1 MQIIQNNIIN
11 ISEKTASYIL
21 SQNALNMRI
30 KYIKR
35 TTMPP
40 QPKTLNEI
48 DVLVSLYYTLS
59 ETLFLVKDT
68 IVNQKRILLFT
79 TTVNIQYLS
88 QVLF

>member
-1 MQIIQNNIIN
+1 MP
-11 ISEKTASYIL
+11 
-21 SQNALNMRI
+21 SQNAFNMRI
-30 KYIKR
+30 KRIR
-35 TTMPP
+35 IITMPS

-48 DVLVSLYYTLS
+48 DVSVLLCYTLS
-59 ETLFLVKDT
+59 EILFLVKDT